1 MKSAVEIKTLKI
13 KNPGERPRGRFR
25 RNPMLTTYPGRVGRD
40 DPKSFHT
47 LRFNQKPESIQDD
60 LLHLLLYVNKCN
72 ALLAK
77 SQ

>member
-1 MKSAVEIKTLKI
+1 
-13 KNPGERPRGRFR
+13 
-25 RNPMLTTYPGRVGRD
+25 MLTTYPGRVGRD